1 MCVWWGDTNTCVEVR
16 RQLGGAGFLL
26 SLFWPILKYSRI
38 ISKIFWKQVNRIPE
52 VLEIKQE
59 INITYLYRSDSKSV
73 NCRAISIGWSVIRSN
88 VSNWPGLLI
97 CHSIGGG
104 GLSKVILWL
113 IPFAWACFFLLMI
126 LAMDSTHFFIAFPGE
141 TREAPLTWPPGYN
154 TDKTSPLHSFSSMWS

>member
-1 MCVWWGDTNTCVEVR
+1 MGWHKHVC
-16 RQLGGAGFLL
+16 GGQKTTWRVSFLL

-38 ISKIFWKQVNRIPE
+38 ISKIFWKQVRRIPE

-59 INITYLYRSDSKSV
+59 LNITYLYRSDSKSV

-154 TDKTSPLHSFSSMWS
+154 IDKMSPLHLFSSMWS